1 MLPPDAQSRAGV
13 EREAREEAAALQAR
27 YGRLEPELVI
37 ELCIDR
43 LFAEEIA
50 VVSSFGAESAVLLHM
65 ISEID
70 RTLPV
75 QFLDTGKH
83 FSGTHDHREAL
94 VAMLDL
100 VDVRIVEPDPDL
112 LGTADPVG
120 MLFAQ
125 NTDACCNVRKVEPMA
140 RAIAPF
146 RAWMTGRKRY
156 QSATRTALPVF
167 EAVGSRVRIN
177 PLARWRAQDVDIYKT
192 IHRLPDHPL
201 SAEGYRSIGCQ
212 PCTKPVADGGDDRD
226 GRWAGMDK
234 IECGIHLGGLGRV
247 LDAAPLR
254 GSGR

>member
-1 MLPPDAQSRAGV
+1 MLPPDATAPAAAD
-13 EREAREEAAALQAR
+13 REAREEASALQAR

-37 ELCIDR
+37 ELSIDR

-65 ISEID
+65 ISGID

-83 FSGTHDHREAL
+83 FAGTHAHRETL
-94 VAMLDL
+94 VERLGL
-100 VDVRIVEPDPDL
+100 LDVRIVEPDPGL
-112 LGTADPVG
+112 LGAADPVG

-125 NTDACCNVRKVEPMA
+125 NADACCDVRKVEPMA

-156 QSATRTALPVF
+156 QSATRTALPIF

-177 PLARWRAQDVDIYKT
+177 PLARWSARDVDIYKT
-192 IHRLPDHPL
+192 IHSLPDHPL
-201 SAEGYRSIGCQ
+201 SASGYRSIGCQ
-212 PCTKPVADGGDDRD
+212 PCTRPVGAGGAERD
-226 GRWAGMDK
+226 GRWAGLDK
-234 IECGIHLGGLGRV
+234 IECGIHLGGLGRA
-247 LDAAPLR
+247 LETAPMR
-254 GSGR
+254 GPGR